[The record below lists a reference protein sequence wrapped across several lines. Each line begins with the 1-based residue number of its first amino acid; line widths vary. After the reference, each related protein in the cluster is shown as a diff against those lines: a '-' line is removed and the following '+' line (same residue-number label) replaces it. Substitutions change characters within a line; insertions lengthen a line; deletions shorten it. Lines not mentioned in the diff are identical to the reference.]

1 MNRWMIYRS
10 DGGGIFLRGYSPSR
24 VGLILNRQISWL
36 VPPPRNICLP
46 RAIRGAALAELN
58 QPYLYTG
65 LEASFYDE
73 VDELS
78 QFEDFGFYRLLL
90 ESCPGPV
97 LDIGC
102 GTGRILVRLKE
113 QGIYVVG
120 LDASSDMLRQC
131 REKLSAKGLK
141 AELIQGDMRSFHL
154 PQSFASILIPGFTI
168 QLLTED
174 EDLESCL
181 QCCFQHLNPGGQLI
195 VSTYYPWEFLGS
207 GQESEA
213 LAFRSEAESVE
224 TQERVRAFQGWTIDR
239 EAQILQLKNR
249 FQLLDQGGGIVNQED
264 REMALRWRSKD
275 LMERMFK
282 KAGFD
287 ETLSLYG
294 DFEFAEPLPQAE
306 TIVFVAV
313 RPDG

>member
-1 MNRWMIYRS
+1 MI
-10 DGGGIFLRGYSPSR
+10 
-24 VGLILNRQISWL
+24 
-36 VPPPRNICLP
+36 
-46 RAIRGAALAELN
+46 RAIGGTAFALLD

-65 LEASFYDE
+65 LEAIFYDE

-78 QFEDFGFYRLLL
+78 RFEDFSFYRLLL

-102 GTGRILVRLKE
+102 GTGRILIGLKE
-113 QGIYVVG
+113 QGIDVAG

-131 REKLSAKGLK
+131 REKLSAKGLN
-141 AELIQGDMRSFHL
+141 AELIQGDMRSFDL
-154 PQSFASILIPGFTI
+154 TGSFASILIPGFTI

-181 QCCFQHLNPGGQLI
+181 QCCFRHLNPGGQLI
-195 VSTYYPWEFLGS
+195 ISTYYPWEFLDS
-207 GQESEA
+207 GQEGEG
-213 LAFRSEAESVE
+213 LAFRSESESVE

-239 EAQILQLKNR
+239 KAQILQLQNR
-249 FQLLDQGGGIVNQED
+249 FQLLGQNGQIIDQQD

-275 LMERMFK
+275 LMEKMFR

-287 ETLSLYG
+287 DQLSLYG
-294 DFEFAEPLPQAE
+294 DFEFAEPNPEAE
-306 TIVFVAV
+306 TNVFVAV
-313 RPDG
+313 RPDGRV

>member
-1 MNRWMIYRS
+1 M
-10 DGGGIFLRGYSPSR
+10 D
-24 VGLILNRQISWL
+24 
-36 VPPPRNICLP
+36 
-46 RAIRGAALAELN
+46 

-65 LEASFYDE
+65 LEAIFYDE

-90 ESCPGPV
+90 ESSPGPV

-102 GTGRILVRLKE
+102 GTGRILVGLKE
-113 QGIYVVG
+113 QGIDVVG

-141 AELIQGDMRSFHL
+141 AELILGDMRSFDL

-181 QCCFQHLNPGGQLI
+181 QCCFRHLNPGGQLI
-195 VSTYYPWEFLGS
+195 VSTYYPWEYLEGS
-207 GQESEA
+207 QEGEA
-213 LAFRSEAESVE
+213 LAFRSESESVE
-224 TQERVRAFQGWTIDR
+224 TQERVRTFQGWTIDR

-249 FQLLDQGGGIVNQED
+249 FQLLDQNGEIIDQED
-264 REMALRWRSKD
+264 REMALRWRSRE
-275 LMERMFK
+275 LLVRMCK

-287 ETLSLYG
+287 DGLALYG